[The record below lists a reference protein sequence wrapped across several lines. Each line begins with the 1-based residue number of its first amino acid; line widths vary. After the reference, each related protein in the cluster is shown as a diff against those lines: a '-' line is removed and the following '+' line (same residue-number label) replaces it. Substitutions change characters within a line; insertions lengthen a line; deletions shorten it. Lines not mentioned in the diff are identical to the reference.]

1 MCLYTPALPEYAL
14 IAALKRF
21 KSISGEVRTL
31 QCLSVAKRQLMK
43 DQNDTRTIMLVLKNI
58 MLSLIPQKT
67 LVLIVVCPHNKG
79 DKMIPKISMQNRS
92 RE

>member
-1 MCLYTPALPEYAL
+1 
-14 IAALKRF
+14 
-21 KSISGEVRTL
+21 
-31 QCLSVAKRQLMK
+31 MK

-79 DKMIPKISMQNRS
+79 DKNDTKDIDAKQKQRVIQES
-92 RE
+92 